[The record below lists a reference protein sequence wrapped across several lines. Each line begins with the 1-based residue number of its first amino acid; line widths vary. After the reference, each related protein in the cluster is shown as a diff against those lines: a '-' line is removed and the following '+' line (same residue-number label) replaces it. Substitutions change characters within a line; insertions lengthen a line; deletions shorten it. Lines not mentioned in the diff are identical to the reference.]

1 MPVVDRACRAHTN
14 IAYGNAIRLWNI
26 RLYTIRMWDIY
37 TTCTNRHTVIGY
49 ICLGHF
55 MPGRCRWS
63 TEPVGLTQPR
73 MVSGVTQGDL
83 SISQGDALGYICLGH
98 FMPGR
103 CRWSTEPV
111 GLTQPRTVSGVSQ
124 GDLSVSQ
131 GDATGIYMF
140 RAFHAGAVPVV
151 D

>member
-1 MPVVDRACRAHTN
+1 
-14 IAYGNAIRLWNI
+14 
-26 RLYTIRMWDIY
+26 MWDIY

-73 MVSGVTQGDL
+73 TMSGVT
-83 SISQGDALGYICLGH
+83 
-98 FMPGR
+98 
-103 CRWSTEPV
+103 
-111 GLTQPRTVSGVSQ
+111 Q

-140 RAFHAGAVPVV
+140 RAFHARAVPVV